1 MRTELKKYLKDRIDE
16 LAKLSISRNEEFSD
30 QMVARK
36 AELER
41 LELKLG
47 LKKADVSQNNSFR
60 HGVAGRAK

>member
-16 LAKLSISRNEEFSD
+16 LAKLSISHNEEFSD

-47 LKKADVSQNNSFR
+47 LKKADVTIVTEPKQLF
-60 HGVAGRAK
+60 